1 MPAPTA
7 TLTLVHA
14 APRAPAPLVLAIEV
28 GGTTMRL
35 AAARGAHTSAVLRV
49 PTPNYLDAPRAA
61 AAALLDEL
69 LQRVVAAASSLEAAQ
84 PDVIVMAWPG
94 PVAGGVA
101 LRSPT
106 ILGAHLDRQFDVR
119 AALETHF
126 PRARVHVLNDL
137 TAAGYYFA
145 GQDLDDFCIVTV
157 GSGIGNKVFLDGEPR
172 LGTQC
177 LGGEIGHLRVR
188 PAPGT
193 PFAEELAELGSLASG
208 RGMLWLAAARN
219 NVGAGRLRDQPVT
232 DEASANFVA
241 AFRAGD
247 EGALAV
253 AAASSHPLAMTL
265 GALHLGLGL
274 ARFIIVGGF
283 AKALGEPYRALLA
296 TLCRDLTWDVG
307 QDWDRMISL
316 GPPDVEEGLEG
327 ALRYGARSC
336 DAVLEC

>member
-7 TLTLVHA
+7 TLTLVPP
-14 APRAPAPLVLAIEV
+14 APRAPSPLVLAVEV

-35 AAARGAHTSAVLRV
+35 AVARGARTSEVLRV
-49 PTPNYLDAPRAA
+49 PTPNYLDATQAT
-61 AAALLDEL
+61 AAALLDAL
-69 LQRVVAAASSLEAAQ
+69 LQRVVAAASSLGAVQ

-106 ILGAHLDRQFDVR
+106 ILGVHLDRQFDVR
-119 AALETHF
+119 AALETQF

-145 GQDLDDFCIVTV
+145 GQDIDDFCIVTV
-157 GSGIGNKVFLDGEPR
+157 GSGIGNKVFLGGEPR
-172 LGTQC
+172 VGAQC

-193 PFAEELAELGSLASG
+193 PFSEELAELGSLASG
-208 RGMLWLAAARN
+208 RGMLWLAGRN
-219 NVGAGRLRDQPVT
+219 KVGAGNLRDQPVT
-232 DEASANFVA
+232 DEASANFVT

-253 AAASSHPLAMTL
+253 ASASSHPLAMTL

-274 ARFIIVGGF
+274 SRFIIVGGF
-283 AKALGEPYRALLA
+283 AKALGETYRALLA
-296 TLCRDLTWDVG
+296 ALCRELTWDVG

-336 DAVLEC
+336 GAVLEC